1 MESILSIIENNFWQ
15 LLIIIALLS
24 HRTCWKYGIMLLF
37 FQLIVGYREWIYWI
51 IFILTFFIDV
61 LDINDNMK
69 TYYEKR
75 IKELEDRLK
84 DPDYR

>member
-1 MESILSIIENNFWQ
+1 METVLSIIENNFWQ

-37 FQLIVGYREWIYWI
+37 SHLIVGYKEWIYWI
-51 IFILTFFIDV
+51 IFTLTFFIDV
-61 LDINDNMK
+61 FDINDNMR

-75 IKELEDRLK
+75 IKELEDKLK